1 MLGYKLQMFGSQL
14 DNGHRLDQA
23 PSQSRLLLHRQGGV
37 KVSDTENK
45 VKFSTEES
53 LHRTQALCRFDTFF
67 PCGTRRK
74 SSLKDHFLSV
84 AFSKVC
90 YIWSTCSYIH
100 CTCIVSALCFLN
112 IIQSKPQVLVSKSWH
127 SHACV
132 TSVCLYPI
140 IHEGGNWK
148 IMFMPMFSNNFH

>member
-1 MLGYKLQMFGSQL
+1 MLQMFGSQL

-23 PSQSRLLLHRQGGV
+23 PLQSRLLLHRQGGV

-53 LHRTQALCRFDTFF
+53 LHRTRSLCRFDTIF

-74 SSLKDHFLSV
+74 SSLKDHFLSI
-84 AFSKVC
+84 ALSKVC
-90 YIWSTCSYIH
+90 YIWPTCSYIH
-100 CTCIVSALCFLN
+100 CACIVSGLCFLKT
-112 IIQSKPQVLVSKSWH
+112 IESKPCVLVSKYSYPHVW
-127 SHACV
+127 V
-132 TSVCLYPI
+132 ISVCLYTI

-148 IMFMPMFSNNFH
+148 IMFTSVFSINFC